1 MSLRGLYPCES
12 ANECT
17 FQVHVNHMAEYQ
29 ELIKTAQKQL
39 EDLRKTLRELEC
51 LEVKMDITF

>member
-1 MSLRGLYPCES
+1 MSLRELYPCES
-12 ANECT
+12 ANERT